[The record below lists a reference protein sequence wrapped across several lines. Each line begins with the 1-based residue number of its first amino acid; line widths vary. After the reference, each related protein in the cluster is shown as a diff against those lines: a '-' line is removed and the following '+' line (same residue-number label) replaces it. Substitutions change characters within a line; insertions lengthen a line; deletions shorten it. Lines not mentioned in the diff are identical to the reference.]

1 MAHVIGDGADKD
13 SLTGYSMM
21 RFAERLAQDHV
32 VCPCLLTSPVTNL
45 EPRMI
50 WIQ

>member
-21 RFAERLAQDHV
+21 RFAGKTGARSCGLSMSLDQ
-32 VCPCLLTSPVTNL
+32 PLTNL
-45 EPRMI
+45 EPRMT
-50 WIQ
+50 